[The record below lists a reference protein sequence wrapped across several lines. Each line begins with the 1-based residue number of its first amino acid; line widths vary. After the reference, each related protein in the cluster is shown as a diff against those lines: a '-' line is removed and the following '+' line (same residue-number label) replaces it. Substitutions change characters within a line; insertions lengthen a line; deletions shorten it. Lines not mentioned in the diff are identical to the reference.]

1 MENLQ
6 PRPNCLGPSDV
17 FVPTVSAGDIG
28 KYYALANICAT
39 RHIYRP
45 IMHGAL
51 AFTNATYLPIFPAFT
66 AFSESS
72 DAGGQLNIMAAGE
85 SGMFSTVRAGVEA
98 GGRPLGADG
107 LQTFGGM
114 RALARYVKIEV
125 VPANEGSVVINEASV
140 VFRAWGTVA
149 TFVCGLV

>member
-1 MENLQ
+1 M
-6 PRPNCLGPSDV
+6 P
-17 FVPTVSAGDIG
+17 
-28 KYYALANICAT
+28 
-39 RHIYRP
+39 HIYRFSLLLQLSP
-45 IMHGAL
+45 KVRTPGASS
-51 AFTNATYLPIFPAFT
+51 TSWQPVNPAY
-66 AFSESS
+66 SP
-72 DAGGQLNIMAAGE
+72 
-85 SGMFSTVRAGVEA
+85 RAGVEA